1 MVPLC
6 QVSSPDIVNPD
17 PLDVMTNRNR
27 VIVATRLYT
36 PEVTAA
42 SFRMEA
48 LVRALETTADVT
60 VLTTRPP
67 AGLAVA
73 DEAASARIKRMPV
86 LRDRSGAIRGY
97 VQYLS
102 FDIPLFFR
110 LLVNRA
116 DVIVA
121 EAPPTTG
128 LVAALAGMLTR
139 RPVVYYPGDVWSDAV
154 ASTDAPG
161 LVVRLMTAVERFVL
175 RRAVRSIAVSAEV
188 AERLV
193 EVGAEPDRVVE
204 VGNGIDTSVF
214 HPDVPAAE
222 AGRPYFVYT
231 GTMSEWQ
238 QPEVFVRALGEL
250 TDVDVD
256 IRFFGQG
263 SAEAELRA
271 LSDALVPGRVHF
283 GGLVPPDLSA
293 SWIRGAVGALVSI
306 VPGIGYD
313 FARPT
318 KTYAAAAVGT
328 PVLFAGAPTGA
339 EVVRAAG
346 LGEASGFTVAE
357 VAEAMRRLLAQGQD
371 GTTDRERARRAQW
384 ADDTVSWRTVGG
396 KAADVV
402 RGVLRGVRARRR

>member
-1 MVPLC
+1 MC
-6 QVSSPDIVNPD
+6 QVSCLDIVNPH
-17 PLDVMTNRNR
+17 PLDVMKKRNR

-48 LVRALETTADVT
+48 LVRALETDGDVI

-67 AGLAVA
+67 DGLVVA
-73 DEAASARIKRMPV
+73 DDVASARIKRMPV

-110 LLVNRA
+110 LFKNRA

-128 LVAALAGMLTR
+128 LVAVIVGMLTR

-154 ASTDAPG
+154 ASTNAPG
-161 LVVRLMTAVERFVL
+161 LVVRLMTSVERFVL
-175 RRAVRSIAVSAEV
+175 QRSAKSIAVSAEV
-188 AERLV
+188 ADRLV
-193 EVGAEPDRVVE
+193 AVGADSQCVVE

-214 HPDVPAAE
+214 HPDVPTTE
-222 AGRPYFVYT
+222 VDRPYFVYT

-238 QPEVFVRALGEL
+238 QPDVFVRALAEL

-263 SAEAELRA
+263 SAEKELRVLA
-271 LSDALVPGRVHF
+271 DTLVPGRVHF
-283 GGLVPPDLSA
+283 GGLVPPDVSA
-293 SWIRGAVGALVSI
+293 SWIRGAVGSLVSI

-339 EVVRAAG
+339 EVVRAAA
-346 LGEASGFTVAE
+346 LGEACDFSVSAVAQT
-357 VAEAMRRLLAQGQD
+357 MRRLVAQAED
-371 GTTDRERARRAQW
+371 GTTERERQRRAQW
-384 ADDTVSWRTVGG
+384 AIDTVSWRTVGV
-396 KAADVV
+396 KAANVV
-402 RGVLRGVRARRR
+402 REVLQGAQA

>member
-1 MVPLC
+1 M
-6 QVSSPDIVNPD
+6 
-17 PLDVMTNRNR
+17 
-27 VIVATRLYT
+27 IVATRLYT

-48 LVRALETTADVT
+48 LVQAMTTSADVT

-67 AGLAVA
+67 AGSVA
-73 DEAASARIKRMPV
+73 RAEDTAARIKRMPV

-128 LVAALAGMLTR
+128 LVAAVAGMLTR

-154 ASTDAPG
+154 ASTEAPG

-175 RRAVRSIAVSAEV
+175 RRSARSIAVSAEV

-193 EVGAEPDRVVE
+193 AVGALPERVVE
-204 VGNGIDTSVF
+204 VGNGIDTDVF
-214 HPDVPAAE
+214 RPDVSPAAAE
-222 AGRPYFVYT
+222 RPYFVYT

-238 QPEVFVRALGEL
+238 QPDVFVRALAEL
-250 TDVDVD
+250 DDVDVD

-263 SAEAELRA
+263 SVEAELKA
-271 LSDALVPGRVHF
+271 LADTLVPGRVHF
-283 GGLVPPDLSA
+283 GGLVPPAGSA

-328 PVLFAGAPTGA
+328 PVLFAGAQTGA

-346 LGEASGFTVAE
+346 LGEASDFTVSE
-357 VAEAMRRLLAQGQD
+357 VAQAMRRLVAQAQD
-371 GTTDRERARRAQW
+371 GTTEHERPRRAQW
-384 ADDTVSWRTVGG
+384 AVDTVSWSTVGG

-402 RGVLRGVRARRR
+402 RSVLDGLRGRRR

>member
-1 MVPLC
+1 
-6 QVSSPDIVNPD
+6 
-17 PLDVMTNRNR
+17 MTKRNR

-48 LVRALETTADVT
+48 LVQAMTTSADVT

-67 AGLAVA
+67 AGSVA
-73 DEAASARIKRMPV
+73 RAEDTAARIKRMPV

-128 LVAALAGMLTR
+128 LVAAVAGMLTR

-154 ASTDAPG
+154 ASTEAPG

-175 RRAVRSIAVSAEV
+175 RRSARSIAVSAEV

-193 EVGAEPDRVVE
+193 AVGALPERVVE
-204 VGNGIDTSVF
+204 VGNGIDTDVF
-214 HPDVPAAE
+214 RPDVSPAAAE
-222 AGRPYFVYT
+222 RPYFVYT

-238 QPEVFVRALGEL
+238 QPDVFVRALAEL
-250 TDVDVD
+250 DDVDVD

-263 SAEAELRA
+263 SVEAELKA
-271 LSDALVPGRVHF
+271 LADTLVPGRVHF
-283 GGLVPPDLSA
+283 GGLVPPAGSA

-328 PVLFAGAPTGA
+328 PVLFAGAQTGA

-346 LGEASGFTVAE
+346 LGEASDFTVSE
-357 VAEAMRRLLAQGQD
+357 VAQAMRRLVAQAQD
-371 GTTDRERARRAQW
+371 GTMERERPRRAQW
-384 ADDTVSWRTVGG
+384 AVDTVSWSTVGG

-402 RGVLRGVRARRR
+402 RSVLDGLRGRRR

>member
-1 MVPLC
+1 MIPLC
-6 QVSSPDIVNPD
+6 QVSPLDTANPD

-48 LVRALETTADVT
+48 LVRALETNADVT

-67 AGLAVA
+67 LGVVP
-73 DEAASARIKRMPV
+73 EGEMGSARIKRMPV

-102 FDIPLFFR
+102 FDVPLFFR
-110 LLVNRA
+110 LLANRS

-128 LVAALAGMLTR
+128 LVAAVAGMLTR

-175 RRAVRSIAVSAEV
+175 RRSARSIAVSAEV
-188 AERLV
+188 AERLTA
-193 EVGAEPDRVVE
+193 VGAESERVVE

-214 HPDVPAAE
+214 HPDVPPARAD
-222 AGRPYFVYT
+222 RPYFVYT

-238 QPEVFVRALGEL
+238 QPDVFVRALAEL
-250 TDVDVD
+250 SDLDVD

-263 SAEAELRA
+263 SVETELRA
-271 LSDALVPGRVHF
+271 QADALVPGRVHF

-339 EVVRAAG
+339 EVVRSAS
-346 LGEASGFTVAE
+346 LGETSDFTVTA
-357 VAEAMRRLLAQGQD
+357 VAQAMRRLVAQAED
-371 GTTDRERARRAQW
+371 GTTERERRRRAQW
-384 ADDTVSWRTVGG
+384 AVSTVSWQTVGG

-402 RGVLRGVRARRR
+402 RAVLQGKPG

>member
-6 QVSSPDIVNPD
+6 QVSPSDTVTPDTW
-17 PLDVMTNRNR
+17 DVMTNRDR

-48 LVRALETTADVT
+48 LVRALDAEADVT

-67 AGLAVA
+67 AGLAP
-73 DEAASARIKRMPV
+73 DAAPGRAAIKRMPV
-86 LRDRSGAIRGY
+86 LRDRTGAIRGY

-116 DVIVA
+116 DLIVA

-128 LVAALAGMLTR
+128 LVAAIAGMLTR
-139 RPVVYYPGDVWSDAV
+139 RPVVYYPGDVWSDAL

-161 LVVRLMTAVERFVL
+161 LVVRLMTTVERFVL
-175 RRAVRSIAVSAEV
+175 RRSARSIAVSSEV
-188 AERLV
+188 ADRLV
-193 EVGAEPDRVVE
+193 AVGADLDRVVE
-204 VGNGIDTSVF
+204 VGNGIDTAVF
-214 HPDVPAAE
+214 HPGVPAADAE
-222 AGRPYFVYT
+222 RPYFVYT

-238 QPEVFVRALGEL
+238 QPDVFIRALARL
-250 TDVDVD
+250 TDLDVE

-263 SAEAELRA
+263 SVEAELRA
-271 LSDALVPGRVHF
+271 LADELVPGRVHF
-283 GGLVPPDLSA
+283 GGLVAPDVSA

-339 EVVRAAG
+339 EVVASAG
-346 LGEASGFTVAE
+346 LGEVSEFTVPA
-357 VAEAMRRLLAQGQD
+357 VAQAMRLLMTQATD
-371 GTTDRERARRAQW
+371 GTTERERPRRAQW
-384 ADDTVSWRTVGG
+384 ALETVSWRTVGG
-396 KAADVV
+396 RAADVV
-402 RGVLRGVRARRR
+402 RGVLQGVRARRR

>member
-6 QVSSPDIVNPD
+6 QVSSSGTVSPE
-17 PLDVMTNRNR
+17 PLDVMTNRDR

-48 LVRALETTADVT
+48 LVRALATEADVT

-67 AGLAVA
+67 DGRVTA
-73 DEAASARIKRMPV
+73 DDGPSARIKRMPV
-86 LRDRSGAIRGY
+86 MRDRSKAIRGY

-110 LLVNRA
+110 LMVNRG

-128 LVAALAGMLTR
+128 LVAAVAGMLTR

-154 ASTDAPG
+154 ASTDAPNV
-161 LVVRLMTAVERFVL
+161 VVRLMTAVERFVL
-175 RRAVRSIAVSAEV
+175 RRAARSIAVSAEV
-188 AERLV
+188 ADRLV
-193 EVGAEPDRVVE
+193 AVGAPPERVVE
-204 VGNGIDTSVF
+204 VGNGIDTGVF
-214 HPDVPAAE
+214 HPEVPAAE
-222 AGRPYFVYT
+222 ADRPYFVYT

-238 QPEVFVRALGEL
+238 QPDVFIRALGEL
-250 TDVDVD
+250 ADIDVD

-263 SAEAELRA
+263 SVETQLRKLA
-271 LSDALVPGRVHF
+271 DALVPGRVRF
-283 GGLVPPDLSA
+283 GGLVPPDVSA
-293 SWIRGAVGALVSI
+293 SWIRGAVAALVSI

-328 PVLFAGAPTGA
+328 PVLFAGAPIGA
-339 EVVRAAG
+339 EVVRSAG
-346 LGEASGFTVAE
+346 LGEASEFTVSA
-357 VAEAMRRLLAQGQD
+357 VAQAMRRLVMQAED
-371 GTTDRERARRAQW
+371 GTTERERQRRALW
-384 ADDTVSWRTVGG
+384 AVDTVSWGSIGG

-402 RGVLRGVRARRR
+402 RGVLQGVRA